1 LRNEPKKAHKMARV
15 VIDTNVLVSAF
26 LKRGRSRNLLF
37 KLLEKHTV
45 VLSSQMLAELTDVL
59 SREKFNVTSAQ
70 IDRFISVLVR
80 QAIVVPLSSNLK
92 IVLEDPDDDMV
103 LNTALSGAADYI
115 VSGDKHLLTIACYK
129 SVKIL
134 SINEL
139 SLKLFP
145 KKDEIQEDG
154 N

>member
-1 LRNEPKKAHKMARV
+1 MRNEPKKAHKMARV